1 MRSLPGPIRELP
13 DRDRIG
19 LARRAHQ
26 RRRNIELTGW
36 TEAPRGGE
44 GLTCEASKRLVVAI
58 DAVGVMGIAA
68 QRQVSVLCRQSPY
81 IDIHVEERAAVPLEQ
96 RPILGGVL
104 LEKEDHLRLHL
115 PCDGQCRFAGGKI
128 VGNLRGPDWMRL
140 GHREIR
146 IVMRLEPFHRYLDQR
161 W

>member
-44 GLTCEASKRLVVAI
+44 GLTCEASKRL
-58 DAVGVMGIAA
+58 
-68 QRQVSVLCRQSPY
+68 
-81 IDIHVEERAAVPLEQ
+81 
-96 RPILGGVL
+96 
-104 LEKEDHLRLHL
+104 
-115 PCDGQCRFAGGKI
+115 
-128 VGNLRGPDWMRL
+128 

-161 W
+161 WIGPNEDRLVGGRQVGVGTAGDGEPDASRRGLRRTSL